1 MMLCKEDVTKIDIVT
16 EYSINKTLTFMSYIK
31 DKEKL
36 NNKK

>member
-1 MMLCKEDVTKIDIVT
+1 MILCKEDITNIDTVTD
-16 EYSINKTLTFMSYIK
+16 YNINKTLTFLSYIK